1 MAMYLLAD
9 FFSQF
14 GIALCVMAS
23 MITVAIAIDTWLI
36 KRHSFPATIGFVL
49 TLIVGGLVF
58 GSAIHF
64 LV

>member
-1 MAMYLLAD
+1 
-9 FFSQF
+9 
-14 GIALCVMAS
+14 MAS

-36 KRHSFPATIGFVL
+36 KRHSFPATIGFII

-64 LV
+64 LA